1 VDPLDAFMADIN
13 AEVREDKPTSAKPD
27 AGLALDDDDN
37 VADFLEVCRA
47 ALHDGRGVFIASCL
61 AAQARRPCTEERG
74 RSQERAQR
82 RTAAAAAAVEG
93 AGYNSDEEVYAVAR
107 AVDADAEVRTR
118 PAAARTRGVSLTE
131 SME

>member
-47 ALHDGRGVFIASCL
+47 ALHDGTNEI
-61 AAQARRPCTEERG
+61 T
-74 RSQERAQR
+74 
-82 RTAAAAAAVEG
+82 
-93 AGYNSDEEVYAVAR
+93 D
-107 AVDADAEVRTR
+107 RTR
-118 PAAARTRGVSLTE
+118 ELIDE
-131 SME
+131 